1 MSGGD
6 WKQMFKGIESNDL
19 ELVKYYLR
27 IGIDPNYQHPE
38 FMCLPLAESIRL
50 NHLEI
55 TKLLLSSGAD
65 PLIIE
70 LESGGTTL
78 ALAQKLKNQKAV
90 EILMNFVKE

>member
-38 FMCLPLAESIRL
+38 YMCLPLAESVRL

-55 TKLLLSSGAD
+55 TKLLLTHGAD

-70 LESGGTTL
+70 MESGGTTL
-78 ALAQKLKNQKAV
+78 ALAQKLNNKNAV
-90 EILMNFVKE
+90 EILKGFIK